1 MLCLSSTTLP
11 AQSDPQN
18 EPMSAIEW
26 LSRSVETTPL
36 FEAPA
41 VGDATAPNIT
51 VTPLDRPS
59 KDPIGLLPSEVTGL
73 PSTIWAAS
81 DEAVLV
87 DLVRAERVDT
97 LPALQEFLN
106 VLMLAEADPPQG
118 AGVDGALFLARVDKL
133 LDLGALETAQS
144 MIEQAD
150 PNTGPLFRR
159 WFDVALLT
167 GTEDDACEA
176 MRDTPS
182 IAPTYPA
189 RIFCLARNGDWAAAA
204 LTLNTHR
211 VLGDITQ
218 QEEAL
223 LSRFLDPELYEGE
236 PALTP
241 PDRVSP
247 LTFRMHE
254 AIGEPLITA
263 NLPLAFAHAD
273 LRSTTAWKSQLEAA
287 ERLARHG
294 AVSEN
299 VLLKHYT
306 ARTPAASGGI
316 WDRAE
321 AMQRFD
327 VAMTARDPV
336 SVARALPG
344 AWVAMQ
350 QARAEVQFAK
360 LYGAALQDLP
370 LSGQAA
376 VITFEIGLLSPQYE
390 EVALEAAE
398 TGADFDPFLIGV
410 ARGMPQNLP
419 ANSRRALAIQE
430 AFDSTPPP
438 PELQRLVDDGKLGEA
453 LLRAL
458 ALFEAGSDGDLRSVT
473 DALSLLRS
481 VGLEDVAR
489 RASLQLMLLDRAP

>member
-1 MLCLSSTTLP
+1 LIGTSAT
-11 AQSDPQN
+11 AQDPGN
-18 EPMSAIEW
+18 EPLSAIEW
-26 LSRSVETTPL
+26 LSRSVDVPL
-36 FEAPA
+36 FEPPISGNADVPT
-41 VGDATAPNIT
+41 VT
-51 VTPLDRPS
+51 VTPLGQPS
-59 KDPIGLLPSEVTGL
+59 KDPVGLLSAEVTGL
-73 PSTIWAAS
+73 PRTIWSAS

-97 LPALQEFLN
+97 LPALQDFLKI
-106 VLMLAEADPPQG
+106 LMLAEADPPQG
-118 AGVDGALFLARVDKL
+118 ANAEGALFLARVDKL

-144 MIEQAD
+144 MIEQAEPD
-150 PNTGPLFRR
+150 TPPLFRR

-167 GTEDDACEA
+167 GTEDNACEA

-211 VLGDITQ
+211 VLGDISD

-223 LSRFLDPELYEGE
+223 LARFLDPELFEGE
-236 PALTP
+236 PALP
-241 PDRVSP
+241 APDRVSP

-254 AIGEPLITA
+254 AIGEPLITG
-263 NLPLAFAHAD
+263 NLPLAFSHAD

-299 VLLKHYT
+299 VLQKLYT

-321 AMQRFD
+321 ALQRFD
-327 VAMTARDPV
+327 VAITARDPV
-336 SVARALPG
+336 SVARTLPA
-344 AWVAMQ
+344 AWAAME

-360 LYGAALQDLP
+360 LYGAQLQDLP
-370 LSGQAA
+370 LSGDAA
-376 VITFEIGLLSPQYE
+376 LIAFKVGLLSPDYE
-390 EVALEAAE
+390 GVAIAAAQ
-398 TGADFDPFLIGV
+398 ADAGFDPFLIAI
-410 ARGMPQNLP
+410 ARGTPQNLP
-419 ANSRRALAIQE
+419 ANSSRALAVQA
-430 AFDSTPPP
+430 AFDSKPPP
-438 PELQRLVDDGKLGEA
+438 QELQSLVDAGKLGEA
-453 LLRAL
+453 LLRAI
-458 ALFEAGSDGDLRSVT
+458 ALFDAGADGDLRSVSG
-473 DALSLLRS
+473 ALSLLRA

-489 RASLQLMLLDRAP
+489 RASLQLMLLDRST